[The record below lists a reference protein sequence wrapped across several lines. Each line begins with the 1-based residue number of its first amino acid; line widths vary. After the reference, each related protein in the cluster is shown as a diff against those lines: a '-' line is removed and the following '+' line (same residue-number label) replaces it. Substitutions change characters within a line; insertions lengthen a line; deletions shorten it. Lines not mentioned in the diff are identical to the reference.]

1 MHIIRRRQ
9 CRLHTSSK
17 EGKQS
22 SSIKLCHANI
32 NVSHPNSPSI
42 SNLFSIRCWSLRW
55 VCIQFMGNL
64 RSATLEISALL
75 STRRAGIIHPLSF
88 LLPTFVSLFCIFSF
102 VLQIPG
108 KTVRLDKGH
117 NRQRA
122 SSDRHNSHPR
132 CPVLPALPYGSPVRD
147 TEVSEVSLSEV
158 TVDFVPGTEL
168 PRVHATTWRTQTGR
182 WQ

>member
-1 MHIIRRRQ
+1 MPFDGENTCISYDAVNTAFTQAANRVNNHFRHQ
-9 CRLHTSSK
+9 TMQTCKTLFLRL
-17 EGKQS
+17 
-22 SSIKLCHANI
+22 
-32 NVSHPNSPSI
+32 
-42 SNLFSIRCWSLRW
+42 
-55 VCIQFMGNL
+55 VCAQFMGNL

-132 CPVLPALPYGSPVRD
+132 CPVLPPLPYGSPVRN

-168 PRVHATTWRTQTGR
+168 RRVHATTWRTQTGR